1 MVADYVLQ
9 YNGSA
14 FPTLFAMAMD
24 YLPIQASAVPCERVF
39 SSSAETDTKKR
50 NRISPL
56 LMEVLQMLKFHL
68 KKERL
73 NFMEGWLTAEKEMSK
88 IEPEEGLLQ
97 KLLDPSFQ
105 DAMEDV
111 MESINSYED

>member
-1 MVADYVLQ
+1 
-9 YNGSA
+9 
-14 FPTLFAMAMD
+14 MD

-73 NFMEGWLTAEKEMSK
+73 NFTNGWGTSEKEMTE
-88 IEPEEGLLQ
+88 ITPEEGLLQ
-97 KLLDPSFQ
+97 KLLDPSFR
-105 DAMEDV
+105 DAMDQV
-111 MESINSYED
+111 MQSISAYED